1 MAPDCPSREHFGPAF
16 HSLHPVGT
24 WPTNHRSSTL
34 VPNHTLLLPH
44 GPFESG
50 QALAHSITQVV
61 CLSAEHLKIRVFVPV
76 SVVSL
81 VVADSF
87 LTGMSALSAGIAVG
101 LAAIGPGLGQG
112 TAAGYAVEGI
122 AVNPRSGR

>member
-1 MAPDCPSREHFGPAF
+1 
-16 HSLHPVGT
+16 
-24 WPTNHRSSTL
+24 
-34 VPNHTLLLPH
+34 
-44 GPFESG
+44 
-50 QALAHSITQVV
+50 LAHSITQVV
-61 CLSAEHLKIRVFVPV
+61 CLGADHLKIGVFVPV

-81 VVADSF
+81 VVVDSF

-122 AVNPRSGR
+122 ARQPPKRKVKSAEFCF